1 MCDLAGAE
9 RPEKAGLER
18 KNGMQAYIDHLCK
31 KDVDPSNSCAII
43 NYELHCL
50 ATEVFQATEHIN

>member
-18 KNGMQAYIDHLCK
+18 KNVMQAFNDYSSK
-31 KDVDPSNSCAII
+31 KVVDPSNSTAII
-43 NYELHCL
+43 NFELFCL
-50 ATEVFQATEHIN
+50 ASQV